1 MKLIKYVIV
10 VTILVTFSSC
20 MRQWVEDC
28 PGHNK
33 NLFIR
38 QQGRR

>member
-1 MKLIKYVIV
+1 MKKIITAAIVIS
-10 VTILVTFSSC
+10 LLSSC

-28 PGHNK
+28 PAHNK
-33 NLFIR
+33 TLFTR